1 MYCLPYPLESG
12 GHQAIFNGIKAL
24 RNNINIFVTYEEE
37 FDEDNNKIQCQM
49 SEAIG
54 APVTYIPFKRPAPD
68 YVPSDSLFR
77 KIYVWLWCVKEAVR
91 KIFISHKPDIDTYRI
106 PTYEHL
112 PKSPD
117 RVSFL
122 NKIIEE
128 NNIDIIQFEMLRVA
142 GYVHSIPAGIKKI
155 FVHHELGFVR
165 EELSVLSKTYHPE
178 NYVNELA
185 EYKKN
190 EIQLLNKFDRII
202 TLSPIDTQ
210 KLKDAGVNVEITTS
224 FAVVNTGFSLSVE
237 SNDPYTLSF
246 VGPSNHEP
254 NYLGIVWFL
263 ENCWHELR
271 SYNRKYNLRIIGKW
285 SNEHQKMILSKYKG
299 ISFLGFVP
307 DLASAIRNTIM
318 IVPIRIG
325 SGIRMKILE
334 ASTLGVPFV
343 STSVGAEGIPVENG
357 RDCII
362 ADSPADFVSGIKRMA
377 DSNLRTVLSRNAK
390 GMVMRNYSMEAFE
403 RNRKNVIDQLL
414 KFQ

>member
-1 MYCLPYPLESG
+1 M
-12 GHQAIFNGIKAL
+12 
-24 RNNINIFVTYEEE
+24 
-37 FDEDNNKIQCQM
+37 
-49 SEAIG
+49 
-54 APVTYIPFKRPAPD
+54 
-68 YVPSDSLFR
+68 
-77 KIYVWLWCVKEAVR
+77 
-91 KIFISHKPDIDTYRI
+91 
-106 PTYEHL
+106 
-112 PKSPD
+112 
-117 RVSFL
+117 
-122 NKIIEE
+122 
-128 NNIDIIQFEMLRVA
+128 
-142 GYVHSIPAGIKKI
+142 
-155 FVHHELGFVR
+155 
-165 EELSVLSKTYHPE
+165 LSKTYHPE
-178 NYVNELA
+178 NYINELA

-202 TLSPIDTQ
+202 TLSSKDTQ
-210 KLKDAGVNVEITTS
+210 KLKDAGVDVEITTS
-224 FAVVNTGFSLSVE
+224 FAVVNTGFNLSVE